1 MKWASLPKITASL
14 HPLGQGVLSGV
25 GVGLGA
31 LCSCLERTPKTRQ
44 PQQVSNMQNYGDI
57 LHPFR
62 RGKFSNSSVCF
73 ALIACCNLDATF
85 SSEVLRVHLEFVK
98 CKAEN
103 TDTRA

>member
-14 HPLGQGVLSGV
+14 HSLGRGVLFGV

-57 LHPFR
+57 LHFH
-62 RGKFSNSSVCF
+62 RGKFSNSGVCF
-73 ALIACCNLDATF
+73 ALIACCNLDAHF
-85 SSEVLRVHLEFVK
+85 HQKYSV
-98 CKAEN
+98 CI
-103 TDTRA
+103 